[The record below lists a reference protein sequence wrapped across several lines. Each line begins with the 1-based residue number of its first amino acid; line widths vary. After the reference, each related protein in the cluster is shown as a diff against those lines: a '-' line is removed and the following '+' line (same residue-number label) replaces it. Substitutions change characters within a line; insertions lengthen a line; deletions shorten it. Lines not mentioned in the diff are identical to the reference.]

1 MNRQTFESLFPTLR
15 EGVPETTQRP
25 SLLYSTED
33 LDVLRKRSESH
44 PQVVSKT
51 LDEAEQ
57 TLSDPD
63 LLVVSEPY
71 YSLRKLNALVAAHML
86 RPEERYAEKI
96 RELLRRFADT
106 ERWVAHVH
114 GAMKCDHSA
123 ANTAAA
129 MALAFEALGDDLS
142 PDEEAQITARICE
155 RALRP
160 FLQSCEE
167 RSEFWAKREHGF
179 NWRIMTCGEAGLAAL
194 GLKGVPDREKILEF
208 ALEGVTDILDR
219 LPAEGDWEEGPGYW
233 AGTLMLGLRFA
244 LALRRLTD
252 GRIDLFEHPAI
263 PATAEFFVHVTL
275 PDGSVFNYGDNSP
288 RIEST
293 CPHLIS
299 RETGNAHLAWTA
311 RKIGHA
317 SVWDLLYDDPG
328 LQSECPTE
336 VPRARVFPTT
346 GIALA
351 RSDWS
356 EGATFVALKSGPV
369 NVGHSHLDVQSFV
382 LSKGGTPLIIDPG
395 IWPYCHFSGFF
406 DVTGRRWDFDANASI
421 AHNTV
426 MVGGRG
432 QVFGEEST
440 GRFVASQ
447 VGGDLACFVSEAA
460 SLYPGRLTSFR
471 RWLMFVPPGV
481 VVVYDDLKARQPEYW
496 EWLLHHSGHFSG
508 DRATHQIE
516 NDGIRLSFTRLLPTP
531 ETPWR
536 NTQEIRTSYYEDSNA
551 LADVERTIQ
560 VRRFGPL
567 FPSEE
572 VEFLWVFEV
581 GASERTPWAVER
593 PSDSRILLSGG
604 EHGSALALEID
615 REALTCTL
623 RS

>member
-1 MNRQTFESLFPTLR
+1 MNRQTFELLLPALR

-25 SLLYSTED
+25 SLLYSSED
-33 LDVLRKRSESH
+33 LDAVRERSGSH
-44 PQVVSKT
+44 PQAVSQT

-57 TLSDPD
+57 ALGDPD
-63 LLVVSEPY
+63 LFVISEPY

-86 RPEERYAEKI
+86 RPEERYVEGI
-96 RELLRRFADT
+96 RGLLRGFAAA

-114 GAMKCDHSA
+114 GNMKCDHST

-129 MALAFEALGDDLS
+129 MTLAFEALGDALPS
-142 PDEEAQITARICE
+142 DEEADLTARICD
-155 RALRP
+155 RALGP

-167 RSEFWAKREHGF
+167 RSEFWAVREHGF

-194 GLKGVPDREKILEF
+194 GLKDVPDREKALEF
-208 ALEGVTDILDR
+208 ALEGVADILDR
-219 LPAEGDWEEGPGYW
+219 LPEEGDWEEGPGYW

-263 PATAEFFVHVTL
+263 AATADFFVHVTL

-288 RIEST
+288 RIDST
-293 CPHLIS
+293 CPHLIA

-311 RKIGHA
+311 RKIGHQ
-317 SVWDLLYDDPG
+317 SVWDLLYDDAD
-328 LQSECPTE
+328 LQSECPSD
-336 VPRARVFPTT
+336 VPRARVFPAT

-356 EGATFVALKSGPV
+356 EDATFVGFKSGPV

-382 LSKGGTPLIIDPG
+382 LSKGGTPLVIDPG

-406 DVTGRRWDFDANASI
+406 ENTGRRWDFDANASI

-432 QVFGEEST
+432 QVFGDEAA

-447 VGGDLACFVSEAA
+447 VSDDLAWFVSEAA
-460 SLYPGRLTSFR
+460 SLYPDRLVSFR
-471 RWLMFVPPGV
+471 RWLVFTPPSV
-481 VVVYDDLKARQPEYW
+481 VVVYDDLKARRPEYW
-496 EWLLHHSGHFSG
+496 EWLLHHSGSFSG

-516 NDGIRLSFTRLLPTP
+516 NDGVRLSCARLLPSP
-531 ETPWR
+531 ETSWR
-536 NTQEIRTSYYEDSNA
+536 NTLEIRTSYYEDSNA

-567 FPSEE
+567 FPSKEI
-572 VEFLWVFEV
+572 EFLWVFEV
-581 GASERTPWAVER
+581 GAPEPTPWEVDR
-593 PSDSRILLSGG
+593 PSDSEIFLSGG
-604 EHGSALALEID
+604 EQDAQTTLHID
-615 REALTCTL
+615 REALACTL